1 MIHALEALDFVEN
14 PIGKISSR
22 KEKTAQTFCMFP
34 SFCDRYVRRDF
45 LSEIWNSIELL
56 NCAGG
61 WLPHPV
67 GVATRMMTA
76 KNTTLRYKKC
86 RPRGKGNSMTTPIRI
101 AVTGAAGQIGYSL
114 IFRIAAGE
122 VFGRNQ
128 PVILHLIEIPQAMA
142 GLEGIHMELDDCA
155 FPTLAGVV
163 KADSDHLDQ
172 ALKDTNY
179 VVCVGSIP
187 RKQGMERGDLIRING
202 PIFTSTGR
210 AIEEAAAGDVR
221 VLVVGNP
228 CNTNCLIAMNNAPN
242 VPRDRWYA
250 MTRLDENRAVSQLAL
265 KARRPVSSVTGMAI
279 WGNHSATQFPDFYH
293 TRIDGKSALKAI
305 GDENWLKNDFLSIV
319 QQRGAA
325 VIKARGASSAAS
337 AANAII
343 DSLRSISCP
352 TPAGTCFSA
361 AVCSDGS
368 YGVDAALISSFPLTS
383 DGKTWS
389 IVKGIE
395 HNEFALE
402 KLKATV
408 AELRDE
414 RKTVEDLLKK

>member
-1 MIHALEALDFVEN
+1 
-14 PIGKISSR
+14 
-22 KEKTAQTFCMFP
+22 
-34 SFCDRYVRRDF
+34 
-45 LSEIWNSIELL
+45 
-56 NCAGG
+56 
-61 WLPHPV
+61 
-67 GVATRMMTA
+67 
-76 KNTTLRYKKC
+76 
-86 RPRGKGNSMTTPIRI
+86 MTTPIRV

-122 VFGRNQ
+122 AFGRDR
-128 PVILHLIEIPQAMA
+128 PVILHLIEIPPAMG

-163 KADSDHLDQ
+163 KTDSDHLEQ
-172 ALKDTNY
+172 AFRDVNY

-210 AIEEAAAGDVR
+210 AVEAAAAKDVK

-228 CNTNCLIAMNNAPN
+228 CNTNCLIAMNNAPS

-265 KARRPVSSVTGMAI
+265 KSGRLVASVTGLAI
-279 WGNHSATQFPDFYH
+279 WGNHSATQYPDFYH
-293 TRIDGKSALKAI
+293 AKIDGKPATQVIA
-305 GDENWLKNDFLSIV
+305 DENWLKSDFLTTV

-343 DSLRSISCP
+343 DSLRSMSSP

-361 AVCSDGS
+361 AICSDGS
-368 YGVDAALISSFPLTS
+368 YGVDADLISSFPLTS
-383 DGKTWS
+383 DGKKWS
-389 IVKGIE
+389 IVQGLE
-395 HNEFALE
+395 HNEFARG
-402 KLKATV
+402 KLNATV

-414 RKTVEDLLKK
+414 AKTVADLLKK